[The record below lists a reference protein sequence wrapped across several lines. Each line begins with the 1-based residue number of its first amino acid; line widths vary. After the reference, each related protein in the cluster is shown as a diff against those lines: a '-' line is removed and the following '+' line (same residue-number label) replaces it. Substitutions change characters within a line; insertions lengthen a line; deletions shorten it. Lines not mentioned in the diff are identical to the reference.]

1 MYLNQDFIN
10 WLNSADNDVNN
21 NTDTSQDNDLL
32 VAPISLAD
40 SHSQESS
47 EEVTAQEAPEEID
60 SILFSDSSN
69 SSDSSLASESETQN
83 LQLEFNFDPDSD
95 SDSKPAANQEDSQPE
110 SEISNILQ
118 ELRNLRRHV
127 EELDGSLP
135 AQYDEP
141 PPETWAEYNTEIDED
156 SELYEHYEQGIDF
169 QEYNDR
175 IPHGTNFTRR
185 LQRILHERKER
196 AAEEKMRADSQKT
209 PHPYM
214 MKGILFCLSL
224 IIAFMFALGVLF
236 FLQKKVPNHTQHT
249 ELLNEQEQEQVT
261 QAIIKIEHKPEPEI
275 IKSGDNTHIDIAKTV
290 QAARPEKP
298 KEIRRPAKPL
308 TLEDYLREGNE
319 AFNLGIYN
327 SALKSFFRALELDD
341 NDTRPY
347 IGLAGAYRA
356 KGLYFDSKR
365 ILDEAMM
372 IFRKNP
378 TIETALKILEGESKH
393 GSSKRNR
400 SKRDNRPRCSE
411 GTRKTRL

>member
-1 MYLNQDFIN
+1 MNQDFIN
-10 WLNSADNDVNN
+10 WLNSADDVNSN
-21 NTDTSQDNDLL
+21 SNTLRDNDLL
-32 VAPISLAD
+32 VAPLVVAD
-40 SHSQESS
+40 PQDIRE
-47 EEVTAQEAPEEID
+47 EAPKEIGPD
-60 SILFSDSSN
+60 LDLESDS
-69 SSDSSLASESETQN
+69 ESGDVHETQN
-83 LQLEFNFDPDSD
+83 LQLEFNFDQDSQPDSQ
-95 SDSKPAANQEDSQPE
+95 PQPE

-118 ELRNLRRHV
+118 ELRNLRKQV
-127 EELDGSLP
+127 ENLDGNIP

-141 PPETWAEYNTEIDED
+141 PPETWAEYDTEIDEN

-169 QEYNDR
+169 QEYNDK

-196 AAEEKMRADSQKT
+196 AAEEKSRADSQKA

-214 MKGILFCLSL
+214 IKGILFCLAL
-224 IIAFMFALGVLF
+224 IIALLFAWGVLF
-236 FLQKKVPNHTQHT
+236 VLQKKVPNYTQHT
-249 ELLNEQEQEQVT
+249 STLNLDEQEQEQEHKQVT
-261 QAIIKIEHKPEPEI
+261 QAIEHEPAVIKAGDDVHTETESESKPHEV
-275 IKSGDNTHIDIAKTV
+275 NIARTV
-290 QAARPEKP
+290 QTTQ
-298 KEIRRPAKPL
+298 PAKPPVPL
-308 TLEDYLREGNE
+308 TFEDYLREGNE

-327 SALKSFFRALELDD
+327 SALKNFFRALELDD

-393 GSSKRNR
+393 DSSKRN
-400 SKRDNRPRCSE
+400 NRQRCSE

>member
-1 MYLNQDFIN
+1 MNQDFIN
-10 WLNSADNDVNN
+10 WLNSADDVNSN
-21 NTDTSQDNDLL
+21 SNTLRDNDLL
-32 VAPISLAD
+32 VAPLVVAD
-40 SHSQESS
+40 PQDIR
-47 EEVTAQEAPEEID
+47 QGAPKEIGPDLD
-60 SILFSDSSN
+60 SDPESDSQLQP
-69 SSDSSLASESETQN
+69 DSESE
-83 LQLEFNFDPDSD
+83 LQPE
-95 SDSKPAANQEDSQPE
+95 AASELQPEAASELQPEAASQPEPE

-118 ELRNLRRHV
+118 ELRNLRKQV
-127 EELDGSLP
+127 ENLDGNIP

-141 PPETWAEYNTEIDED
+141 PPETWAEYDTEIDEN

-169 QEYNDR
+169 QEYNDK

-196 AAEEKMRADSQKT
+196 AAEEKSRADSQKA

-214 MKGILFCLSL
+214 IKGILFCLAL
-224 IIAFMFALGVLF
+224 IIALLFAWGVLF
-236 FLQKKVPNHTQHT
+236 VLQKKVPNYTQHT
-249 ELLNEQEQEQVT
+249 STLSLNEQEQEHKQVT
-261 QAIIKIEHKPEPEI
+261 RATEHEPAVIKAGDDVHTETESESKPHEV
-275 IKSGDNTHIDIAKTV
+275 NIAKTV
-290 QAARPEKP
+290 QTTQ
-298 KEIRRPAKPL
+298 PAKPPVPL
-308 TLEDYLREGNE
+308 TFEDYLREGNE

-327 SALKSFFRALELDD
+327 SALKNFFRALELDG

-393 GSSKRNR
+393 GSSKRN
-400 SKRDNRPRCSE
+400 NRQRCSE

>member
-1 MYLNQDFIN
+1 MNQDFIN
-10 WLNSADNDVNN
+10 WLNSADNADNNGNN
-21 NTDTSQDNDLL
+21 NTDTSQDNGLL
-32 VAPISLAD
+32 VAPLSLAYTQD
-40 SHSQESS
+40 SKEIIQ
-47 EEVTAQEAPEEID
+47 QEAPDSENTHEESQIQSQTQQEETD
-60 SILFSDSSN
+60 S
-69 SSDSSLASESETQN
+69 E
-83 LQLEFNFDPDSD
+83 
-95 SDSKPAANQEDSQPE
+95 SDSKPESE
-110 SEISNILQ
+110 SEINNILQ
-118 ELRNLRRHV
+118 ELRNLRKQV
-127 EELDGSLP
+127 ENLDGNIP

-141 PPETWAEYNTEIDED
+141 PPQTWAEYDTEIDEN

-169 QEYNDR
+169 QEYNDK

-224 IIAFMFALGVLF
+224 IIAFLFALGVLF
-236 FLQKKVPNHTQHT
+236 FLQKKVPNYTQNT
-249 ELLNEQEQEQVT
+249 SLIELNEQEQVT
-261 QAIIKIEHKPEPEI
+261 QIIEHKPESEPEI
-275 IKSGDNTHIDIAKTV
+275 IKSGDNTQVKIAKIAEIAKIEQNT
-290 QAARPEKP
+290 QKENP

-308 TLEDYLREGNE
+308 TFEDYLREGNE
-319 AFNLGIYN
+319 AFNLGVYN
-327 SALKSFFRALELDD
+327 SALKNFFRALELDD

-378 TIETALKILEGESKH
+378 TLETALKILEGESKH
-393 GSSKRNR
+393 GSSKCNR
-400 SKRDNRPRCSE
+400 SK
-411 GTRKTRL
+411 